1 MDHAHTWHL
10 LTAYPWERGL
20 VSKHVCPD
28 CGRMLKVR
36 YEWPQPRFWSA
47 ARRPRS
53 DGHDDDGL
61 FGSLWGFL
69 LGVGFATFVF
79 AVAVLRGC
87 ASLPPAQ

>member
-1 MDHAHTWHL
+1 MDHAHAWHL
-10 LTAYPWERGL
+10 LTFYPWERGL

-36 YEWPQPRFWSA
+36 YEWLQPRPWSS
-47 ARRPRS
+47 RRPRS
-53 DGHDDDGL
+53 DRDDDTLPGRL
-61 FGSLWGFL
+61 SGFL

-79 AVAVLRGC
+79 AVAVMRGC